1 MASAHAPETGFRGL
15 CPGRCR
21 HCGRLMMIAKLR
33 NRHGKTAVGW
43 QCLLCDT
50 FVALQNMLFQ
60 SAWQPVP
67 VSSRPY
73 PAPARLREPR
83 HELSPPRR

>member
-1 MASAHAPETGFRGL
+1 MASAAQALETGLRGL

-33 NRHGKTAVGW
+33 DRHGKTSVGW

-50 FVALQNMLFQ
+50 VVALKTMRSQP
-60 SAWQPVP
+60 AWQPVP
-67 VSSRPY
+67 VSSRAY

-83 HELSPPRR
+83 QAL